1 MGEASI
7 IVAASSVHRKEANAA
22 TSRIMDVVKERV
34 PVWKREVYS
43 DGVYCVSC
51 MIFVLED

>member
-34 PVWKREVYS
+34 PVWKKEVYS